1 MPKSKELDYD
11 TVWEVMSNL
20 DETVQK
26 CKQINDMCDDMLSTV
41 IEWTDADEVIDTID
55 LLRGYS
61 KYILRE
67 LENNS
72 IVAWNETVVKLNPNN
87 KRQSHS
93 DLDALDKD
101 WETIFKDNPEFLLHP
116 SLLTNSTSSIL
127 KKQFDKDDRVHDSEG
142 C

>member
-1 MPKSKELDYD
+1 MPKPQILDYD
-11 TVWEVMSNL
+11 TVWEVMNNL

-26 CKQINDMCDDMLSTV
+26 CKQINDMCDDMLATV

-72 IVAWNETVVKLNPNN
+72 IIT
-87 KRQSHS
+87 KRF
-93 DLDALDKD
+93 LR
-101 WETIFKDNPEFLLHP
+101 ILLH
-116 SLLTNSTSSIL
+116 SKN
-127 KKQFDKDDRVHDSEG
+127 
-142 C
+142 

>member
-1 MPKSKELDYD
+1 MPKPQILDYD
-11 TVWEVMSNL
+11 TVWEVMNNL

-26 CKQINDMCDDMLSTV
+26 CKQINDMCDDMLATV

-72 IVAWNETVVKLNPNN
+72 ITAWNETVVKLNPNN

-93 DLDALDKD
+93 DLDALDGD
-101 WETIFKDNPEFLLHP
+101 WETIFKDNPELLLHP
-116 SLLTNSTSSIL
+116 SLMLSKNEGDT
-127 KKQFDKDDRVHDSEG
+127 HDSEG